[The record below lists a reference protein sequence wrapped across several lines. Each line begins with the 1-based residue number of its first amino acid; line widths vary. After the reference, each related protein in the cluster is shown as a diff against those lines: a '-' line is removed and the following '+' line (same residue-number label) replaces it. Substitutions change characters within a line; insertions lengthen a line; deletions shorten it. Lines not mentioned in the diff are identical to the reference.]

1 MVGLPATGELRYN
14 DFLFDGASHIT
25 VEVEYLYDEADR
37 TVTGQQH
44 TITVEAV
51 IANDGTAGD
60 LDVDMENIRRR
71 LGQAGRALYF
81 RQKGFGNDLIVNVG
95 TVRDIK
101 NGPKPRILLWLP
113 IGDDKAC
120 QITWQVVTVVPICEG
135 GGRRFEG
142 VSALNYSVSYD
153 INKLG
158 DTTRTLAGYIAVA
171 QVGGATADRARDA
184 FAPLPIEGFEREQSW
199 VGNFDKSRVDF
210 TIVDR
215 QIPSPNPYPA
225 RMTAV
230 SGRHRVSWGRGRN
243 GAKFFNNISMALSPE
258 AGLSGS
264 EAWLIFLTVVTNRI
278 NWAKRRN
285 QKVFI
290 DSLDVEEDLFGRP
303 QSFQIR
309 YRVLGCIRD
318 FVGDM
323 GLWQPIGTDW
333 RVWVQSLTGSVFN
346 NRGSAGLVDI
356 GADDAVVSLCGPNPV
371 VSPNN
376 LIRPPRLSSYKT
388 ARIVNEKPSA
398 EQSWL
403 QYDSHICTYRR
414 RPVTRQ
420 SILQVSDLDEGGWEL
435 DSGRPPSN
443 PANYGSGSENI
454 DDVIQ
459 TGGSSRYGTIISGRA
474 MRAGHKIPRPT
485 LVTAGGREATERS
498 GFFMQRVVGNFF
510 GLAVYQ
516 ALWWIDYY
524 LGGAPGAVQPPDDH
538 KEWVDAQANVAS
550 V

>member
-1 MVGLPATGELRYN
+1 MVGLPATGELSYN
-14 DFLFDGASHIT
+14 SILFDGASHIT
-25 VEVEYLYDEADR
+25 VEVLFLYDEADR
-37 TVTGQQH
+37 TVTGHQH
-44 TITVEAV
+44 TITVDAV

-60 LDVDMENIRRR
+60 LDVDMEDIRRR
-71 LGQAGRALYF
+71 LGEAGRPLHF

-95 TVRDIK
+95 AVRDIK
-101 NGPKPRILLWLP
+101 NGPKPRVLSWVP

-120 QITWQVVTVVPICEG
+120 QITWQVVTVVPICPST
-135 GGRRFEG
+135 RRFEG
-142 VSALNYSVSYD
+142 VSALNYSVSFD

-158 DTTRTLAGYIAVA
+158 DTTRTLSGYIEVA
-171 QVGGATADRARDA
+171 QVGGATADAVRNA
-184 FAPLPIEGFEREQSW
+184 FAPSPIEGFEREQSW
-199 VGNFDKSRVDF
+199 SGNFDKSRIDF

-225 RMTAV
+225 KMTAV
-230 SGRHRVSWGRGRN
+230 TGRHRVSWGRGRN
-243 GAKFFNNISMALSPE
+243 GARFFNSISMAISPE

-264 EAWLIFLTVVTNRI
+264 EAWLVFLGVTTKRI
-278 NWAKRRN
+278 NWARRR
-285 QKVFI
+285 QQDVFI

-323 GLWQPIGTDW
+323 GLWRPIGTDW
-333 RVWVQSLTGSVFN
+333 RVWAQSLSGSAFN

-356 GADDAVVSLCGPNPV
+356 ASDDAIVSLCGPNPV
-371 VSPNN
+371 ISPNN
-376 LIRPPRLSSYKT
+376 LQRSPRLSSYKM

-403 QYDSHICTYRR
+403 EYDSMICPYRR

-420 SILQVSDLDEGGWEL
+420 SILQTADLDEGGWEL
-435 DSGRPPSN
+435 DSGSPPAL
-443 PANYGSGSENI
+443 PANYGSGSGNI

-485 LVTAGGREATERS
+485 LITAGDREAIERE

-510 GLAVYQ
+510 GQAVYQ
-516 ALWWIDYY
+516 AIWWIDYA
-524 LGGAPGAVQPPDDH
+524 LSGSPGAVQPPDDH
-538 KEWVDAQANVAS
+538 KEWVDVQSNVAAT
-550 V
+550 